1 MAADTTI
8 EAILNNFKNLSKPLA
23 TRCNSTRLVEL
34 MTDLKLKEKPK
45 HLEMIRRTP
54 FGGFVDIPSFPSEKC
69 LLETILSYWVP
80 GREVFQIR
88 GKTIRFTP
96 EDVAVILGLS
106 TRGQE
111 LVEGGKTPSSMFF
124 KEHFTS
130 LNVKSNSTCPM
141 ELVDVVADIDNLHR
155 YAWAK
160 AVHSDI
166 MKSVRRS
173 HKNLVR
179 VWFYEHVE
187 IATPVLGWPRIN
199 KWVKLGCRRRHTHSR
214 LVNAIDLDDIHERLT
229 FLPEEMHLLPENVEE
244 TYEQGEPSEKEILDI
259 EKEDCLD
266 NLRSISIHI
275 DKLGW
280 FE

>member
-1 MAADTTI
+1 MANQGLTALLVTPLSSD
-8 EAILNNFKNLSKPLA
+8 ESLPKLDPSSKELGHPPRMARLKNLKNLSKPLA

-34 MTDLKLKEKPK
+34 MTEMKLKEKPK
-45 HLEMIRRTP
+45 HLEMIRLSVSSESP
-54 FGGFVDIPSFPSEKC
+54 NVEKC

-96 EDVAVILGLS
+96 KDVAVILGLS

-111 LVEGGKTPSSMFF
+111 LVEGGQTPSSMFF

-130 LNVKSNSTCPM
+130 LNVRSNSTCPM
-141 ELVDVVADIDNLHR
+141 EVDVVADIDNLHR

-179 VWFYEHVE
+179 VVE
-187 IATPVLGWPRIN
+187 
-199 KWVKLGCRRRHTHSR
+199 
-214 LVNAIDLDDIHERLT
+214 
-229 FLPEEMHLLPENVEE
+229 
-244 TYEQGEPSEKEILDI
+244 
-259 EKEDCLD
+259 
-266 NLRSISIHI
+266 
-275 DKLGW
+275 
-280 FE
+280 